1 MRIFL
6 LLIAFI
12 LTIQFSFSQE
22 KNQSNYV
29 IELSAEGDSYLIGKK
44 VSFLED
50 KMANLN
56 LEQILLPEYQSKF
69 TLSDDKVLNFGVA
82 KSAIWVKI
90 TLKNTIPQEI
100 NRWLIHLTILCLI
113 MLLFVSNQKS
123 SGIKANYITQYFRC
137 NCCILFAYSDYDF
150 VCGSFFFVLYCFLDI
165 CRHRGLSQWQHLC
178 SFFLDSLDLIIG
190 GCFDDSIA

>member
-100 NRWLIHLTILCLI
+100 NRWLI
-113 MLLFVSNQKS
+113 
-123 SGIKANYITQYFRC
+123 
-137 NCCILFAYSDYDF
+137 
-150 VCGSFFFVLYCFLDI
+150 
-165 CRHRGLSQWQHLC
+165 
-178 SFFLDSLDLIIG
+178 SLDYPL
-190 GCFDDSIA
+190 FDYVTFCEQSEVIRY